1 MCIRDRT
8 ASVRSLNGLGGRY
21 KVGDIKY
28 TAYAPTASNPS
39 PMVEVSVKWEEPNDD
54 AEYDSKYFMILEKQG
69 NGKYLVKDF
78 GFKYFFK
85 AEK

>member
-1 MCIRDRT
+1 
-8 ASVRSLNGLGGRY
+8 
-21 KVGDIKY
+21 
-28 TAYAPTASNPS
+28 
-39 PMVEVSVKWEEPNDD
+39 MVEVSVKWEEPNED
-54 AEYDSKYFMILEKQG
+54 AEYDSKYFMILEKQD